1 VVVVTAGRKNP
12 RCPRYDRS
20 IRLTMS
26 HALIRAAALATVTL
40 VLTSGCGGGGGG
52 DEVDTGTTPAT
63 TTSPTTAFAT
73 YRDGTLPGRLF
84 VSMPSEGLE
93 AFDLATG
100 VRSRPPA
107 LTDGKAGWSITPDPT
122 IVLRSKEI
130 AKGRRQVER
139 VRIADWT
146 VVGTPIVL
154 EGETND
160 LKLSF
165 DGRFLLTFQGPLDGL
180 SDERRLAIFDMATG
194 QKVKQGSRLDGRMML
209 GSPAAWLPDGRYIYL
224 VGRDLYESSP
234 ASATSTLRA
243 TVAGLPDNSTSRN
256 NIDIISEFANLR
268 IDPAG
273 TRVAFNWRV
282 QRGYGHDYQIMTM
295 NVDGTGLTQLTAPPD
310 AQSALTYEYGGAN
323 WSPDGK
329 FVIGGLYM
337 SGVVTAPLPEGVPGV
352 PAGVIGATGC
362 GVNRLFV
369 LPAEAEKV
377 ALKWP
382 EHHADHEIKVQADA
396 AGKAAW
402 LTPCGGM
409 LWVP

>member
-1 VVVVTAGRKNP
+1 
-12 RCPRYDRS
+12 
-20 IRLTMS
+20 MS
-26 HALIRAAALATVTL
+26 HASIRAAALATLAL
-40 VLTSGCGGGGGG
+40 VLTAGCGGGGGG
-52 DEVDTGTTPAT
+52 DEVDTGTTPAPAT
-63 TTSPTTAFAT
+63 TTSPAPAATAFAT

-84 VSMPSEGLE
+84 VGMPTDGLE
-93 AFDLATG
+93 MFDLATG

-107 LTDGKAGWSITPDPT
+107 LADGKVGWNATPDPT
-122 IVLRSKEI
+122 ILLRSTEI
-130 AKGRRQVER
+130 AKGKRQVER
-139 VRIADWT
+139 VRISDWT
-146 VVGTPIVL
+146 VVGEPLVL
-154 EGETND
+154 DGETNE

-165 DGRFLLTFQGPLDGL
+165 DGRFLLTFQGPVDGL
-180 SDERRLAIFDMATG
+180 LEERRLAIFDMTTR

-209 GSPAAWLPDGRYIYL
+209 GSPAAWLPDGSYIYL

-234 ASATSTLRA
+234 TSATSTLR
-243 TVAGLPDNSTSRN
+243 TSVAGLPDNSTYQN
-256 NIDIISEFANLR
+256 NVDIVSEFTHFR

-273 TRVAFNWRV
+273 TRVVFDWRV
-282 QRGYGHDYQIMTM
+282 VRGYGHDYQLMTM
-295 NVDGTGLTQLTAPPD
+295 NVDGTGLKQLTAPPD
-310 AQSALTYEYGGAN
+310 AQSAATYSYGNAS

-382 EHHADHEIKVQADA
+382 EHHPDHEIKVQADA
-396 AGKAAW
+396 TGKGAW

>member
-1 VVVVTAGRKNP
+1 
-12 RCPRYDRS
+12 
-20 IRLTMS
+20 MS
-26 HALIRAAALATVTL
+26 HASIRAAALATLAL
-40 VLTSGCGGGGGG
+40 VLTAGCGGGGGG
-52 DEVDTGTTPAT
+52 DEVDTGTTPAPAP
-63 TTSPTTAFAT
+63 TTSPAPAATAFAT

-84 VSMPSEGLE
+84 VGMPTDGLE
-93 AFDLATG
+93 MFDLATG

-107 LTDGKAGWSITPDPT
+107 LADGKVGWNATPDPT
-122 IVLRSKEI
+122 ILLRSTEI
-130 AKGRRQVER
+130 AKGKRQVER
-139 VRIADWT
+139 VRISDWT
-146 VVGTPIVL
+146 VVGEPLVL
-154 EGETND
+154 DGETNE

-165 DGRFLLTFQGPLDGL
+165 DGRFLLTFQGPVDGL
-180 SDERRLAIFDMATG
+180 LEERRLAIFDVTTR

-234 ASATSTLRA
+234 TSATSTLRT
-243 TVAGLPDNSTSRN
+243 TVAGLPDNSTYQN
-256 NIDIISEFANLR
+256 NVDIVSEFTHFQ

-273 TRVAFNWRV
+273 TRVVFDWRV
-282 QRGYGHDYQIMTM
+282 VRGYGHDYQLMTM
-295 NVDGTGLTQLTAPPD
+295 NVDGTGLKQLTAPPD
-310 AQSALTYEYGGAN
+310 AQSAATYSYGNGS

-337 SGVVTAPLPEGVPGV
+337 SGVVTAPLPEGVPGL

-382 EHHADHEIKVQADA
+382 EHHPDHEIKVQVDA
-396 AGKAAW
+396 TGKGAW